1 MFCRV
6 TEEMSRIFNEG
17 PAASSPLKVIPR
29 RFSIGAAA
37 AAAAEREA
45 FHVFQMLFSSRGNN
59 RPILIVEWRR
69 VLSAEAQK
77 KGSCALDRMTKN
89 ICHEI
94 PHLTLRALIFP
105 PRSHQKITKLGTI
118 H

>member
-6 TEEMSRIFNEG
+6 TEEMSRIFIEG

-37 AAAAEREA
+37 AAAEREA
-45 FHVFQMLFSSRGNN
+45 FHVFQMLFSSRGHN

-77 KGSCALDRMTKN
+77 KGSC
-89 ICHEI
+89 
-94 PHLTLRALIFP
+94 TLE
-105 PRSHQKITKLGTI
+105 
-118 H
+118 